1 MSDPINDFLTGA
13 GIFPRSQQLV
23 FNSHFMGR
31 STTVVPYDEMPRQ
44 YREYLDDFAVT
55 VLDPDGSKIIVT
67 GNPLV
72 GKTFLIEQLYANRD
86 VFLKRSGQQA
96 LEFVNVP
103 LEHARLVENSLPG
116 KWQAYVEMTTKT
128 YQANFED
135 IVYVTE
141 SVDAAIGISN
151 IGGRVILELSLATLH
166 HLHKHESAGMVKQW
180 ASWEVLDL
188 NDAYLNK
195 QDMIQL
201 LSASLLDKLNTSYPE
216 IHMTKKHISM
226 FVTYAIKEGELLIDA
241 DMDETRE
248 GLLVAQPGIFARAVG
263 RLASLMA
270 ISAEVRDTK
279 GNVQLS
285 KAIKR
290 TFADFED
297 YFFSCLQSFIESAEG
312 TDMDDPSLED
322 ALREMIETNMPGVRV
337 MSIQGAGAQGKR
349 AVAKPEKAA
358 EFTDFKTLEGRL
370 SASVLG
376 QAEAI
381 REVVDGLKIPAA
393 GLNLNEKP
401 LRSLLF
407 LGPTG
412 VGKTQLA
419 LSLAQEL
426 MTEEL
431 PVKRIDMSEFG
442 QEHEASKLL
451 GAPPG
456 YAGHDEGG
464 VLTNFVKQFPNSIVV
479 LDEIEKA
486 HPKVWDS
493 FLQILDAGRMTDG
506 KGQTVDFTNTIVI
519 MTSNLGADELARPHT
534 GFLAISQEEL
544 YKQRNSEAKNIVRKA
559 VESRFRPEMVNRIDQ
574 MVIFNELP
582 QHILRDVIAKE
593 IGLVSERLGIRG
605 YQLDSPK
612 SDILDYIANMADAS
626 KYGAR
631 EVQRVI
637 GKNVYGLLADTVL
650 ADKEKK
656 GLKLAIKDGKLT
668 VRERKIGN
676 TDGSATE

>member
-1 MSDPINDFLTGA
+1 MSDPITDFLNNS
-13 GIFPRSQQLV
+13 GIFPRSQQLT
-23 FNSHFMGR
+23 FNGYFLGR
-31 STTVVPYDEMPRQ
+31 TTTVVPYDEMPRQ

-55 VLDPDGSKIIVT
+55 ILDPDGSKVIVT
-67 GNPLV
+67 GNPIV
-72 GKTFLIEQLYANRD
+72 GKTFLIEQFYANRE
-86 VFLKRSGQQA
+86 VFLKRSGQER
-96 LEFVNVP
+96 LEFVNVS

-116 KWQAYVEMTTKT
+116 KWQSYVETTS
-128 YQANFED
+128 QAFSTPFED

-151 IGGRVILELSLATLH
+151 LGGRVILELSLPTLH
-166 HLHKHESAGMVKQW
+166 HLQKHESSGMVKQW
-180 ASWEVLDL
+180 ASWEVIDL
-188 NDAYLNK
+188 NDALLTK
-195 QDMIQL
+195 QEMIQL

-216 IHMTKKHISM
+216 INMTRKHIAL
-226 FVTYAIKEGELLIDA
+226 FVNYATKNGELLIDEE
-241 DMDETRE
+241 MDPERT
-248 GLLVAQPGIFARAVG
+248 GYLVAQPGVFARAVS

-270 ISAEVRDTK
+270 ISSDVRDKK
-279 GNVQLS
+279 GNVQFS
-285 KAIKR
+285 RAMKR

-297 YFFSCLQSFIESAEG
+297 HFSVCLQQFIESAEG
-312 TDMDDPSLED
+312 SDQDDPSLED

-337 MSIQGAGAQGKR
+337 MSIQGAGARGAQKGKEPEPEEM
-349 AVAKPEKAA
+349 VFKPINTLKA
-358 EFTDFKTLEGRL
+358 RL
-370 SASVLG
+370 SEQVLG
-376 QAEAI
+376 QPEAI
-381 REVVDGLKIPAA
+381 EEVVEGLKIPAA
-393 GLNLNEKP
+393 GLHSDTKP

-419 LSLAQEL
+419 LTLAKEL
-426 MTEEL
+426 MEEEL

-464 VLTNFVKQFPNSIVV
+464 ALTNFVKEFPRSIVI

-486 HPKVWDS
+486 HPKVGDS

-506 KGQTVDFTNTIVI
+506 KGQTVDFTETIII
-519 MTSNLGADELARPHT
+519 MTSNIGADELNRPHT
-534 GFLAISQEEL
+534 GFLSLSSEEL
-544 YKQRNSEAKNIVRKA
+544 YKQRTADAKNIVRKA
-559 VESRFRPEMVNRIDQ
+559 VESRFRPEFVNRLDQ
-574 MVIFNELP
+574 LVMFNELP
-582 QHILRDVIAKE
+582 REILRDVIAKE
-593 IGLVSERLGIRG
+593 LGIVTERLENRG
-605 YQLDSPK
+605 YTLDSPK
-612 SDILDYIANMADAS
+612 ADILDYIANMADAS

-650 ADKEKK
+650 AGKDKK
-656 GLKLAIKDGKLT
+656 GLKLALKDGKLT

-676 TDGSATE
+676 TDGSGE